1 MKKILSL
8 GIVTASLLVLSSCNE
23 KAKLAT
29 SIAGSWSGSAQRV
42 ETSDAKATTSVTR
55 IINFMP
61 DAGSKTGGTLEA
73 VAEFSIETGT
83 QLQATDTQPISV
95 TASGNATISGRWE
108 ATDDDEIVISFDSN
122 SLKVNVDPKEVVLE
136 YTISTES
143 AEPIDQTLTA
153 TAIAEITRTITPA
166 MNHNVFNFSKI
177 DDIKITGN
185 LMSCEIGK
193 KDFTFHREI

>member
-136 YTISTES
+136 
-143 AEPIDQTLTA
+143 ARA
-153 TAIAEITRTITPA
+153 TAQSPEAGASVPRGTAISVQFLTKDE
-166 MNHNVFNFSKI
+166 
-177 DDIKITGN
+177 TG
-185 LMSCEIGK
+185 
-193 KDFTFHREI
+193 